1 MASFGAKYPYFN
13 PVAEEPEGK
22 LPVYKDQEPVR
33 VGRLVKADLTVN
45 LASGKLF
52 ADDGLAESVE
62 EFSSGSI
69 AMETDDMEDP
79 VAGVVYGC
87 TVEGKMVRYNVGDD
101 PPAGGLAYFK
111 KLMRRK
117 KVLYKGYFYPLV
129 KAALG
134 NDTAQTKT
142 DSITFGT
149 NNTTFTVF
157 ACETGDWRFTEEFK
171 TEPEA
176 IDWIKK
182 QLQGKK
188 RVATPTAT
196 PAAGAVASG
205 ATVALATTT
214 PDAVIRYTT
223 DGSDPTETSP
233 AYSSPIEITEETT
246 IKAIATAEGFAAS
259 DVLEAHYT
267 LTE

>member
-22 LPVYKDQEPVR
+22 LPVYKDQDPVR

-117 KVLYKGYFYPLV
+117 KVLYKGYF
-129 KAALG
+129 
-134 NDTAQTKT
+134 
-142 DSITFGT
+142 GT

-182 QLQGKK
+182 QLKGKK
-188 RVATPTAT
+188 RAATPTAT